1 MALLISILW
10 ADPLGSGVVPEL
22 HPVVRT
28 ERVSDIEAIREV
40 LTAAF
45 DGDEEA
51 QLVDIL
57 RSQGGV
63 LVSMIAELAGVVVW
77 HLAFTRAHIEWGDAE
92 QPVAALGPMA
102 VSSMYQRQ
110 GIGGKLV
117 NAGLAACRSRG
128 ERVVV
133 VLGHSAY
140 YPKFGF
146 VPADRY
152 GLRCE
157 FAAPPEAFMVLPFN
171 VDALTRSQGLVKYH
185 ATFHDF

>member
-1 MALLISILW
+1 MS
-10 ADPLGSGVVPEL
+10 EL

-28 ERVSDIEAIREV
+28 ERVSDIEAISEV

-45 DGDEEA
+45 NGDAEA
-51 QLVDIL
+51 QLVDVL
-57 RSQGGV
+57 RGEGAM
-63 LVSMIAELAGVVVW
+63 LVSMVAELAGVVVG
-77 HLAFTRAHIEWGDAE
+77 HLAFTRAHIEWGGAE
-92 QPVAALGPMA
+92 QSVAALGPMA
-102 VSSMYQRQ
+102 VSSRYQRQ

-117 NAGLAACRSRG
+117 TAGLAACHSRG

-140 YPKFGF
+140 YPRFGF
-146 VPADRY
+146 VPADQY

-157 FAAPPEAFMVLPFN
+157 FAAPPEAFMVLPLT

-185 ATFHDF
+185 AAFHDF

>member
-1 MALLISILW
+1 MS
-10 ADPLGSGVVPEL
+10 EL

-28 ERVSDIEAIREV
+28 ERVSDIEAISEV

-45 DGDEEA
+45 NGNDEA
-51 QLVDIL
+51 QLVDVL
-57 RSQGGV
+57 RGQGAV
-63 LVSMIAELAGVVVW
+63 LVSMIAELAGVVVG
-77 HLAFTRAHIEWGDAE
+77 HLVFTRAHIEWGDAE

-102 VSSMYQRQ
+102 VSSRYQRQ
-110 GIGGKLV
+110 GIGGSLII
-117 NAGLAACRSRG
+117 AGLAACRSRG

-146 VPADRY
+146 VPADQH

-157 FAAPPEAFMVLPFN
+157 FVAPPEAFMVLPFTE
-171 VDALTRSQGLVKYH
+171 DALTGSQGLVKYH
-185 ATFHDF
+185 AAFHDF